1 MVRALCTAVSS
12 RRLRWHTRAT
22 ADDCGAEGERRAAAF
37 LRAQGLRILQR
48 NYRCRTGE
56 LDVIAEE
63 GATLVF
69 VEVKTRRAGGD
80 ELPEA
85 ALTAGKKH
93 RVCKA
98 AQHFMRSYKLHDR
111 LFRFDL
117 VGLEYDDAGAWQCR
131 HWRNVINY
139 RRGLARRH

>member
-1 MVRALCTAVSS
+1 VSS
-12 RRLRWHTRAT
+12 RLPRWRTRAT
-22 ADDCGAEGERRAAAF
+22 TTDAGTAGEAHAAAF

-56 LDVIAEE
+56 VDIIAEDD
-63 GATLVF
+63 ATLVF

-85 ALTAGKKH
+85 ALTARKRH
-93 RVCKA
+93 RLCKA
-98 AQHFMRSYKLHDR
+98 AQQFMRGYKAHDR

-117 VGLEYDDAGAWQCR
+117 VGVEFDDAGAWQCR
-131 HWRNVINY
+131 HWRNIINY